1 MEPGIVQGLGFKWC
15 WVHLKVPLDWWDHGL
30 RARNIFSCLLYLLGF
45 LGASASWW
53 LPGLWHHGFFSFLGF
68 PKIIFAN
75 EKWGA
80 FRKNNFIAGPL
91 CLREEQPGS
100 PYQLLRAH
108 PLLAS
113 FHFLP
118 SIPEPQ
124 AAIVS
129 RTALLGS
136 PGTLASQSFLLLQ
149 GLSFLLKT
157 TAFACLCNPSGAN
170 HFYHEKKAV
179 VGLFCVCKYCV
190 FIKLI

>member
-1 MEPGIVQGLGFKWC
+1 MVLSAFEGSLG
-15 WVHLKVPLDWWDHGL
+15 WWDHGL

-68 PKIIFAN
+68 PKIVFAN

-80 FRKNNFIAGPL
+80 FRKNNFIAGLL

-100 PYQLLRAH
+100 PYQLLQAH

-113 FHFLP
+113 FHFLS

-136 PGTLASQSFLLLQ
+136 PGTRPPRASCCYKASPSCWKQQHLPAYVTLLGQLISTTRRRLQ
-149 GLSFLLKT
+149 
-157 TAFACLCNPSGAN
+157 
-170 HFYHEKKAV
+170 
-179 VGLFCVCKYCV
+179 
-190 FIKLI
+190 